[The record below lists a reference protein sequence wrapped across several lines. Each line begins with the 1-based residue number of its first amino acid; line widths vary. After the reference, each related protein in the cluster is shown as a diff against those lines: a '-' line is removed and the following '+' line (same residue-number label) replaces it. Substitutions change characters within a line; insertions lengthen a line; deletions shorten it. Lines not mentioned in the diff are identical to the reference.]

1 MSTTEKSA
9 LFKYG
14 IEVEKMI
21 KKLEGICIAISG
33 THGSGTSTAARSVAG
48 SLNLRLVSAGEI
60 FREAAEERGLDISE
74 FIRIVEGNTYLK
86 KGLDESMREEARKG
100 DVVIEGRIACW
111 TVAEFANLRV
121 MLDTSFE
128 TRITRIA
135 ERQGM
140 SKQKVRSET
149 LQREKEE
156 KEWFLHSYGIDLSDL
171 TIYDIIINT
180 ERMSS
185 KQVTKIIEAV
195 LN

>member
-1 MSTTEKSA
+1 M
-9 LFKYG
+9 
-14 IEVEKMI
+14 VETR
-21 KKLEGICIAISG
+21 EGTCIAISG

-60 FREAAEERGLDISE
+60 FRKAAEERGLDISE
-74 FIRIVEGNTYLK
+74 FTRIVEGNTYLK

-100 DVVIEGRIACW
+100 DVVIEGRVACW

-140 SKQKVRSET
+140 SKQKVKSET

-156 KEWFLHSYGIDLSDL
+156 KEWFLHSCGIDLNDL
-171 TIYDIIINT
+171 SIYDIIINT

-195 LN
+195 LS